1 MAYCR
6 WLGTERIIFAATSHK
21 NGSTIS
27 AAEGQLTVNVCKP
40 TFSANHFDCCNQKR
54 LAQLLALKWLAAML
68 VTSRTR
74 CEQSKPWL
82 YSILSISCFP
92 VCLEIMSLA
101 EAMFLTDLE
110 LNTVDF
116 VPNLDNSQKEPS
128 LLPARISSL
137 LLNDSF
143 GTAVGMATNIPPHN
157 LGELVDALS
166 VIIQNPEA
174 TFCDTSF
181 FRNIQ
186 LLNMDIQFQ
195 ERNLHPGDV
204 QEHVHDNVLNS
215 YIHLYLD
222 DDEGTFHYMDLQ
234 FFVST

>member
-1 MAYCR
+1 
-6 WLGTERIIFAATSHK
+6 
-21 NGSTIS
+21 
-27 AAEGQLTVNVCKP
+27 
-40 TFSANHFDCCNQKR
+40 
-54 LAQLLALKWLAAML
+54 
-68 VTSRTR
+68 
-74 CEQSKPWL
+74 
-82 YSILSISCFP
+82 
-92 VCLEIMSLA
+92 MSLA

-137 LLNDSF
+137 LLNDSS
-143 GTAVGMATNIPPHN
+143 GIAVGMATNIPPHN

-174 TFCDTSF
+174 T
-181 FRNIQ
+181 
-186 LLNMDIQFQ
+186 
-195 ERNLHPGDV
+195 EGNLHPGDV
-204 QEHVHDNVLNS
+204 QEHVYDNVLNS

-234 FFVST
+234 FFFGLWIM